1 MAVVRKSAFHWAAKA
16 AAMPQRSAHTT
27 AGTLLLIISSMCR
40 FFARKGKS
48 LSRNTN
54 RRGYAAAQMASTA
67 LPHTKNCRS
76 EYRSGNSVF
85 LCCDAFST
93 SAPVIE
99 SPATMTSAAT
109 PASPVE
115 GVPAEEAGAPDEAA
129 GASEDVVGAS
139 DDSVGASDDSSAVL
153 PSLIDSSL
161 TVYSAPPV
169 AYSEIAVMVILPS
182 AGV

>member
-1 MAVVRKSAFHWAAKA
+1 M
-16 AAMPQRSAHTT
+16 
-27 AGTLLLIISSMCR
+27 
-40 FFARKGKS
+40 
-48 LSRNTN
+48 
-54 RRGYAAAQMASTA
+54 
-67 LPHTKNCRS
+67 
-76 EYRSGNSVF
+76 
-85 LCCDAFST
+85 
-93 SAPVIE
+93 IE

-129 GASEDVVGAS
+129 GRFGGRGGRLGRFRRA
-139 DDSVGASDDSSAVL
+139 ASDDSSAVL

>member
-1 MAVVRKSAFHWAAKA
+1 M
-16 AAMPQRSAHTT
+16 
-27 AGTLLLIISSMCR
+27 
-40 FFARKGKS
+40 
-48 LSRNTN
+48 
-54 RRGYAAAQMASTA
+54 
-67 LPHTKNCRS
+67 
-76 EYRSGNSVF
+76 
-85 LCCDAFST
+85 
-93 SAPVIE
+93 IE